1 MMMLDDPRCISS
13 VRRIDLNFKWLLLN
27 GFRALLIA
35 ALALSVIGA
44 GRIAAG
50 AQSVSDTA
58 RAGLSGSASA
68 DMTSAERVVSIDF
81 KDVDIDLFIKFISE
95 LTGRNFVV
103 DNRVRGKVTIIS
115 PSKISVEEAYK
126 VFESV
131 LEVYGFGAVQAG
143 EVTKIVSL
151 PEARTKNIETRLG
164 KAGEA
169 EDKIVTQI
177 IPLKYADPNEIKKLF
192 SPLISKSSVVL
203 AYDPTNTLIVTDL
216 YSNIK
221 RLLKILEVIDV
232 ADIGQGIS
240 VIPLEYSDAVKMVT
254 ILKTFFTSS
263 VPKKRVAIG
272 DTAQFVADE
281 RTNTLIVL
289 ASAVETQ
296 RIKDLVAMLDKEIP
310 RGKEKIRVYYL
321 EHANAEDTAKT
332 LESLQSKGSSA
343 TTNGKKEAPVVSE
356 NVKIT
361 ADKATNSLIIMADK
375 EDYDVLLDTIKKLD
389 IPRAMVYI
397 ESLII
402 EVNVDKDFRLGTE
415 WVVGD
420 EINSDGLYF
429 GGFGGGA
436 SGGDSGYLN
445 IPNVGNVLPP
455 GFSMG
460 VFSDTVEIGGIEF
473 PSIGAVVQAYK
484 KDKDVHILSTP
495 QILTTNNEEAK
506 ITVGKNIPYQ
516 TRTSTSDNDTYNSYE
531 YKDVGKT
538 LVITPQI
545 SKDRMVRLNISL
557 EVTDLDSMNDNR
569 PTTLKRTIDTTVI
582 VKDHSTVVIGGLIDD
597 TFSKT
602 EYKVPCLGS
611 IPGLEWLFS
620 STGDSKTKTNLY
632 IFLTPR
638 VVQHPQESDALYRQK
653 KEHIEG
659 IREGAIKLYKDNK

>member
-1 MMMLDDPRCISS
+1 MMLNDLENFPS
-13 VRRIDLNFKWLLLN
+13 VADILSFPGPLRGFKSLLMGVLVLLL
-27 GFRALLIA
+27 
-35 ALALSVIGA
+35 IG
-44 GRIAAG
+44 GSMLDTH
-50 AQSVSDTA
+50 AQSA
-58 RAGLSGSASA
+58 SGSGEPEKSSS
-68 DMTSAERVVSIDF
+68 DSGEQFVSIDF

-95 LTGRNFVV
+95 LTGKNFVI
-103 DNRVRGKVTIIS
+103 DHRVRGKVTIIS

-131 LEVYGFGAVQAG
+131 LEVYGFGAVESG

-151 PEARTKNIETRLG
+151 REARTKNLETRVG
-164 KAGEA
+164 KAGA
-169 EDKIVTQI
+169 SEDKIVTQI
-177 IPLKYADPNEIKKLF
+177 IPLKYAEPQEIKKLF
-192 SPLISKSSVVL
+192 APLISKNSVAL
-203 AYDPTNTLIVTDL
+203 AYEPTSTLIVTDI

-221 RLLKILEVIDV
+221 RLMDILDVIDV

-240 VIPLEYSDAVKMVT
+240 VIPLEYSDATKLVAL
-254 ILKTFFTSS
+254 LKTFFASHP
-263 VPKKRVAIG
+263 VKGKRVAG
-272 DTAQFVADE
+272 VSARFVADE
-281 RTNTLIVL
+281 RTNTIIVL
-289 ASAVETQ
+289 ASEVETL
-296 RIKDLVAMLDKEIP
+296 RIKKLVAMLDKQIP

-332 LESLQSKGSSA
+332 LETLQSGGGAAAK
-343 TTNGKKEAPVVSE
+343 GKKEAPIVSE

-375 EDYDVLLDTIKKLD
+375 EEYDVLLGTIKKLD

-397 ESLII
+397 ESLIM

-415 WVVGD
+415 WTAGD
-420 EINSDGLYF
+420 AINDDGLYF

-436 SGGDSGYLN
+436 SGGDPGYLN
-445 IPNVGNVLPP
+445 TPNTGSVLPP

-460 VFSDTVEIGGIEF
+460 VFDNSVEIGGVEF
-473 PSIGAVVQAYK
+473 YGISAVVQAYK

-516 TRTSTSDNDTYNSYE
+516 TRTSTSDNDTYNSFE

-557 EVTDLDSMNDNR
+557 EVTDLESLNENR

-582 VKDHSTVVIGGLIDD
+582 VKDSSTVVIGGLIDD

-611 IPGLEWLFS
+611 IPGAKWLFS
-620 STGDSKTKTNLY
+620 SVGDSNTKTNLY

-638 VVQHPQESDALYRQK
+638 VVKHPAESETLYKQK

-659 IREGAIKLYKDNK
+659 IKEGVIRMYKGNQ